1 MRGLLNIR
9 LGCPDHERLE
19 EELLETRTRGQNLSR
34 LRRLT
39 PLERAALD
47 QRERAVLIRLR
58 DHEAEHGCR
67 R

>member
-1 MRGLLNIR
+1 MRGLSNTQ
-9 LGCPDHERLE
+9 LGCADHERLE

-39 PLERAALD
+39 PPERAVLE

-58 DHEAEHGCR
+58 DHEAEHCCR